1 MPIYEYECLDC
12 SKQHELIVRHNDN
25 PLTVCPAC
33 GGQMKKLISKSTFV
47 LKGTGWYVTD
57 YAAKD
62 KDSTGKIEK
71 DGDTKSEKSAETKT
85 EPKTETKVENKN
97 AAKTEAKTESKS
109 ESKTETKPEPK
120 AEPAGKA

>member
-1 MPIYEYECLDC
+1 MPIYEYQCLDC

-25 PLTVCPAC
+25 PLTICPDC
-33 GGQMKKLISKSTFV
+33 GGQMKKLISKTTFV

-62 KDSTGKIEK
+62 KTTGTKPEK
-71 DGDTKSEKSAETKT
+71 NGNSKAENSSEVKPERTP
-85 EPKTETKVENKN
+85 EPKPETT
-97 AAKTEAKTESKS
+97 TEAKS
-109 ESKTETKPEPK
+109 ETK